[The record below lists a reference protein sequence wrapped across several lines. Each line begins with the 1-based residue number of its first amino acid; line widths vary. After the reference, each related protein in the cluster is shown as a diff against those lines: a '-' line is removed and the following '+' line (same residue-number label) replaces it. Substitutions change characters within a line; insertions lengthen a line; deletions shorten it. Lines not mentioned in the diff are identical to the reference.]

1 MKLLAI
7 DASTMVATVALAT
20 EEGIIAEY
28 TVNNKRTHSQ
38 TLLPMIDVIVS
49 NVGWVMKDI
58 DYIAVTNG
66 PGSFTGLRIGAATA
80 KGLADAL
87 GIKIVPVSSLE
98 ALAMNGVMYDG
109 LIVPIMDA
117 RRDNVFTGI
126 YKADRCNIYIEETQ
140 MAISIYELME
150 KLNQKGQKVVFIG
163 DGIKTYHDKIQEG
176 MKVPYEYAPIV
187 MREQKA
193 SSVVECAYRMIKEDK
208 CVESSRFELEYL
220 RKSQAERELEAK
232 NGRDI
237 K

>member
-20 EEGIIAEY
+20 ENGIIAEY

-38 TLLPMIDVIVS
+38 TLLPMIDVVVK
-49 NVGWVMKDI
+49 NVGWDLKEL

-80 KGLADAL
+80 KGLAQAL
-87 GIKIVPVSSLE
+87 DKPIVPVSSLE
-98 ALAMNGVMYDG
+98 ALAMNGITFSG

-126 YKADRCNIYIEETQ
+126 YREIDGTLYIEETQ
-140 MAISIYELME
+140 SAMSIYELID
-150 KLNQKGQKVVFIG
+150 KLNAWDEQVLFIG
-163 DGIKTYHDKIQEG
+163 DGIKAYEEKIQEG
-176 MKVPYEYAPIV
+176 MKVSYQYAPIT
-187 MREQKA
+187 MREQRA
-193 SSVVECAYRMIKEDK
+193 SSIVQCAYKIIKEGKYVDGAK
-208 CVESSRFELEYL
+208 LELDYL

-232 NGRDI
+232 KSN
-237 K
+237 

>member
-20 EEGIIAEY
+20 DEGIIAEY

-49 NVGWVMKDI
+49 NIGWDIKDI

-87 GIKIVPVSSLE
+87 GKKIVPVPSLE

-126 YKADRCNIYIEETQ
+126 
-140 MAISIYELME
+140 
-150 KLNQKGQKVVFIG
+150 
-163 DGIKTYHDKIQEG
+163 
-176 MKVPYEYAPIV
+176 
-187 MREQKA
+187 
-193 SSVVECAYRMIKEDK
+193 
-208 CVESSRFELEYL
+208 
-220 RKSQAERELEAK
+220 
-232 NGRDI
+232 
-237 K
+237 

>member
-20 EEGIIAEY
+20 EDGVIAEY

-49 NVGWVMKDI
+49 NIGWELKEI
-58 DYIAVTNG
+58 DYIVVTNG

-87 GIKIVPVSSLE
+87 KKPIVPVSSLE
-98 ALAMNGVMYDG
+98 ALAMNGIIFDG

-126 YKADRCNIYIEETQ
+126 YKAVDGHIYIEETQ
-140 MAISIYELME
+140 MAVSIYDLID
-150 KLNQKGQKVVFIG
+150 KL
-163 DGIKTYHDKIQEG
+163 
-176 MKVPYEYAPIV
+176 PLP
-187 MREQKA
+187 
-193 SSVVECAYRMIKEDK
+193 
-208 CVESSRFELEYL
+208 ESLN
-220 RKSQAERELEAK
+220 A
-232 NGRDI
+232 
-237 K
+237 

>member
-20 EEGIIAEY
+20 ENGIVAEY

-38 TLLPMIDVIVS
+38 TLLPMIDVIVT
-49 NVGWVMKDI
+49 NVGWDLKEL

-80 KGLADAL
+80 KGLAEAL
-87 GIKIVPVSSLE
+87 NKPIVPVSSLE
-98 ALAMNGVMYDG
+98 ALAMNGINYNS

-126 YKADRCNIYIEETQ
+126 FKSVNGIINIEETQ
-140 MAISIYELME
+140 SAMSIYELMD
-150 KLNQKGQKVVFIG
+150 KLNDKGMDVLFVG
-163 DGIKTYHDKIQEG
+163 DGIKAYEDKIKEG
-176 MKVPYEYAPIV
+176 MKVTYEFAPTTI
-187 MREQKA
+187 REQKA
-193 SSVVECAYRMIKEDK
+193 SSVVECAYELIKEGK
-208 CVESSRFELEYL
+208 YIESSKLELEYL

-232 NGRDI
+232 SNL
-237 K
+237 

>member
-49 NVGWVMKDI
+49 NVGWAMKDI

-126 YKADRCNIYIEETQ
+126 YKSDKCNIYIEETQ
-140 MAISIYELME
+140 MAISIYELMD
-150 KLNQKGQKVVFIG
+150 KLNKKGQKVVFIG

-176 MKVPYEYAPIV
+176 MNVPYEYAPIA

>member
-7 DASTMVATVALAT
+7 DSSTMVATVALAT
-20 EEGIIAEY
+20 EDGIVAEY

-49 NVGWVMKDI
+49 NIGWDIKDI

-87 GIKIVPVSSLE
+87 GKKIVPVPSLE

-126 YKADRCNIYIEETQ
+126 YKADKGTIYIEETQ
-140 MAISIYELME
+140 MAISIYDLMD
-150 KLNQKGQKVVFIG
+150 KLNEKGMKVLFVG
-163 DGIKTYHDKIQEG
+163 DGIKAYKDKIDEG
-176 MKVPYEYAPIV
+176 MKVPYEYAPIT

-193 SSVVECAYRMIKEDK
+193 SSVVECAFRMIKEDR
-208 CVESSRFELEYL
+208 CVEGSRFELDYL

-237 K
+237 R